1 MTGGEGDDDDDDDN
15 DVGGTGGEEKRREER
30 KLSSYTVHLQR
41 FFSSRQQLP
50 VFVAWQ
56 TGSQVDASI

>member
-1 MTGGEGDDDDDDDN
+1 MTGGGDDNDDDDDD
-15 DVGGTGGEEKRREER
+15 VGGTGREEKRREVR

-41 FFSSRQQLP
+41 VFSSRQQLP
-50 VFVAWQ
+50 VFVAEQ

>member
-1 MTGGEGDDDDDDDN
+1 MTGGGDDDDDDD
-15 DVGGTGGEEKRREER
+15 DVGGTGRREEKRREER

-41 FFSSRQQLP
+41 VFSSRQQLP

>member
-1 MTGGEGDDDDDDDN
+1 VVVMMMMMMMMML
-15 DVGGTGGEEKRREER
+15 VGQVEEKRREEI

-41 FFSSRQQLP
+41 VFSSRQQLL